1 MNAQTIRRPA
11 ASKGRG
17 SAKSRP
23 RKAPVKAA
31 PSPWPEGS
39 GKLARY
45 AFIALVAVMAIVALI
60 ALDLPGKAL
69 RATGAA
75 TGEAGFKVASY
86 QIVGIKNLDRR
97 KVDAVVTD
105 ELRRAAEEAPIG
117 TDEPAQALVD
127 LDRIRESLL
136 QFGWVK
142 DARVSR
148 RLPDGLVIDLI
159 ERTPT
164 AVWQHQ
170 GRLNLIDG
178 EGVVLDAVRV
188 DKMPDLPLLIG
199 PGANAQAVPLRR
211 MLDSVPTLKPQ
222 LASAS
227 WIGGRRWDLSF
238 ATGETVSLPET
249 AAAATKALKRFA
261 KMDRS
266 VGLLGR
272 DMIRF
277 DLRVPGKMIVR
288 VPPGATPPPAG
299 TVEPAN

>member
-1 MNAQTIRRPA
+1 MNAQAIRRPA
-11 ASKGRG
+11 SGKGRG
-17 SAKSRP
+17 KGG
-23 RKAPVKAA
+23 RKAPARAA
-31 PSPWPEGS
+31 SPWPEGS

-45 AFIALVAVMAIVALI
+45 AFLVLVAVMALVAII

-75 TGEAGFKVASY
+75 TGEAGFKVDSY
-86 QIVGIKNLDRR
+86 QIVGLKNMDRR
-97 KVDAVVTD
+97 KVDLVVTD

-127 LDRIRESLL
+127 LDRIRENLL

-148 RLPDGLVIDLI
+148 QLPGGLVVDLV
-159 ERTPT
+159 ERTPA
-164 AVWQHQ
+164 AVWQQQ
-170 GRLNLIDG
+170 GRLSLIDG
-178 EGVVLDAVRV
+178 EGVVLDAVPV

-199 PGANAQAVPLRR
+199 PGANRQAVSLHR
-211 MLDSVPTLKPQ
+211 MIDAVPTLKPQ
-222 LASAS
+222 LASAT

-238 ATGETVSLPET
+238 ATGETVSLPEGE
-249 AAAATKALKRFA
+249 AAAAKALKRFA

-288 VPPGATPPPAG
+288 VPPGATPPEA
-299 TVEPAN
+299 TTQEVAN

>member
-11 ASKGRG
+11 AGKGRG
-17 SAKSRP
+17 KGGA
-23 RKAPVKAA
+23 RKASARAA
-31 PSPWPEGS
+31 SPWPEGS

-45 AFIALVAVMAIVALI
+45 TFLALVAVMLVVALI

-69 RATGAA
+69 RATGAV
-75 TGEAGFKVASY
+75 TGEAGFKVAGY
-86 QIVGIKNLDRR
+86 QIVGIKNMDRG

-127 LDRIRESLL
+127 LDRIRDTLL

-148 RLPDGLVIDLI
+148 RLPDSMVIDI
-159 ERTPT
+159 VERTPS

-178 EGVVLDAVRV
+178 EGVVLDAVAV

-199 PGANAQAVPLRR
+199 PGANLQAVPLRR
-211 MLDSVPTLKPQ
+211 MMDSVPTLKPQ
-222 LASAS
+222 LVSAN

-249 AAAATKALKRFA
+249 DAAAARALQRFA

-277 DLRVPGKMIVR
+277 DLRVPGKMVVR
-288 VPPGATPPPAG
+288 VPPGATPPPVG

>member
-11 ASKGRG
+11 AAKGRG
-17 SAKSRP
+17 KAAA
-23 RKAPVKAA
+23 RKAPARAA
-31 PSPWPEGS
+31 SPWPSGS

-45 AFIALVAVMAIVALI
+45 AFVGLVGVMLIVALI

-75 TGEAGFKVASY
+75 TGEAGFKVVNY
-86 QIVGIKNLDRR
+86 QIVGIKNMNRS

-127 LDRIRESLL
+127 LDRIRDSLL

-148 RLPDGLVIDLI
+148 RLPDSLVIDLV
-159 ERTPT
+159 ERTPS

-170 GRLNLIDG
+170 GRLSLIDG
-178 EGVVLDAVRV
+178 EGVVLNAVPV
-188 DKMPDLPLLIG
+188 DRMPDLPLLIG
-199 PGANAQAVPLRR
+199 PEANRQALALSK

-222 LASAS
+222 IASAS

-249 AAAATKALKRFA
+249 DRAASRALKRFA
-261 KMDRS
+261 KMDSS
-266 VGLLGR
+266 VTLLGR

-277 DLRVPGKMIVR
+277 DLRIPGKMIVR

>member
-11 ASKGRG
+11 ASNGRG

>member
-11 ASKGRG
+11 AAKGRG
-17 SAKSRP
+17 KSA
-23 RKAPVKAA
+23 RKAPARAA
-31 PSPWPEGS
+31 SPWPEGS
-39 GKLARY
+39 GRLARY
-45 AFIALVAVMAIVALI
+45 AFLALVAAMVLVALI

-75 TGEAGFKVASY
+75 TGEAGFKVVNY
-86 QIVGIKNLDRR
+86 QIVGLRNMDRG

-105 ELRRAAEEAPIG
+105 ELRRAAAEASIG

-127 LDRIRESLL
+127 LDRIREQLL

-148 RLPDGLVIDLI
+148 RLPDGLVVDVV
-159 ERTPT
+159 ERTPA
-164 AVWQHQ
+164 AVWQQ
-170 GRLNLIDG
+170 RGRLSLIDG
-178 EGVVLDAVRV
+178 GGVVLDAVAV

-199 PGANAQAVPLRR
+199 PGANRQAVPLRR
-211 MLDSVPTLKPQ
+211 MLDRVPTLKPQ
-222 LASAS
+222 LASAN
-227 WIGGRRWDLSF
+227 WVGERRWDLTF

-249 AAAATKALKRFA
+249 DVAATRALQRFA

-299 TVEPAN
+299 TVEPAT

>member
-11 ASKGRG
+11 AAKGRPRP
-17 SAKSRP
+17 SP
-23 RKAPVKAA
+23 RKAAA
-31 PSPWPEGS
+31 RGPASPWPEGS
-39 GKLARY
+39 GKLARW
-45 AFIALVAVMAIVALI
+45 AFLALVIAMALVAAI

-86 QIVGIKNLDRR
+86 QIVGLRNMDRR

-136 QFGWVK
+136 QYGWVK

-148 RLPDGLVIDLI
+148 RLPDSLVIDLV
-159 ERTPT
+159 ERTPS

-188 DKMPDLPLLIG
+188 DRLPDLPLLIG
-199 PGANAQAVPLRR
+199 PGANRQALALRR
-211 MLDSVPTLKPQ
+211 MLDKVPTLKPQ

-249 AAAATKALKRFA
+249 EAGATRALQRFA

-272 DMIRF
+272 DMVRF

-288 VPPGATPPPAG
+288 VPPGATPAPA
-299 TVEPAN
+299 TAAAPEAAN

>member
-1 MNAQTIRRPA
+1 MNAQAIRRPA
-11 ASKGRG
+11 AAKGRG
-17 SAKSRP
+17 KAGA
-23 RKAPVKAA
+23 RKAPARAA
-31 PSPWPEGS
+31 SPWPEGS

-45 AFIALVAVMAIVALI
+45 AFLALVGVMLLVALI

-75 TGEAGFKVASY
+75 TGEAGFKVAGY
-86 QIVGIKNLDRR
+86 QIVGLRNMDRR

-127 LDRIRESLL
+127 LDRLREQLL

-148 RLPDGLVIDLI
+148 RLPDSLVIDLV
-159 ERTPT
+159 ERTPS

-170 GRLNLIDG
+170 GRLSLIDG
-178 EGVVLDAVRV
+178 EGVVLDAVAV

-199 PGANAQAVPLRR
+199 PGANRQAVPLRR
-211 MLDSVPTLKPQ
+211 MMDAVPTLKPQ
-222 LASAS
+222 LVSAS
-227 WIGGRRWDLSF
+227 WIGGRRWDLNF

-249 AAAATKALKRFA
+249 DAAAARALQRFA

>member
-11 ASKGRG
+11 ASKPRG
-17 SAKSRP
+17 KGGS
-23 RKAPVKAA
+23 RKAPARAA
-31 PSPWPEGS
+31 SPWPEGS

-45 AFIALVAVMAIVALI
+45 AFLALVAVMLVVALI

-75 TGEAGFKVASY
+75 TGEAGFKVANY
-86 QIVGIKNLDRR
+86 QIVGIRNMDRR

-127 LDRIRESLL
+127 LDRIRDSLL

-148 RLPDGLVIDLI
+148 RLPDSMVIDI
-159 ERTPT
+159 VERTPS

-178 EGVVLDAVRV
+178 EGVVLEAVAI

-199 PGANAQAVPLRR
+199 PGANLQAVPLRK
-211 MLDSVPTLKPQ
+211 MMDSVPTLKPQ
-222 LASAS
+222 MVSAS

-249 AAAATKALKRFA
+249 NPAAGKALQRFA

-299 TVEPAN
+299 TVETAN

>member
-1 MNAQTIRRPA
+1 MNAQTIKRP
-11 ASKGRG
+11 S
-17 SAKSRP
+17 SAKARGKAKP
-23 RKAPVKAA
+23 RKAPARAA
-31 PSPWPEGS
+31 SVSPWPEGS

-45 AFIALVAVMAIVALI
+45 AFIALVVIMALVALI

-75 TGEAGFKVASY
+75 TGEAGFKVANY
-86 QIVGIKNLDRR
+86 QIVGIKNMDRR
-97 KVDAVVTD
+97 KVDAAVTD

-127 LDRIRESLL
+127 LDRIRDTLL

-148 RLPDGLVIDLI
+148 RLPDSLVIDLV
-159 ERTPT
+159 ERTPS

-178 EGVVLDAVRV
+178 EGVVLDAVAV
-188 DKMPDLPLLIG
+188 DKMPELPLLIG
-199 PGANAQAVPLRR
+199 PGANGQSVPLAR
-211 MLDSVPTLKPQ
+211 MLDKVPTLKPQ

-249 AAAATKALKRFA
+249 EAAATRALQRFA

-277 DLRVPGKMIVR
+277 DLRVPGRMIVR

-299 TVEPAN
+299 TVESAN

>member
-11 ASKGRG
+11 AAKARGKGG
-17 SAKSRP
+17 A
-23 RKAPVKAA
+23 RKVAA
-31 PSPWPEGS
+31 RTASPWPAGS
-39 GKLARY
+39 GKLARW
-45 AFIALVAVMAIVALI
+45 AFLALVAAMGIVALI

-69 RATGAA
+69 KATGAA
-75 TGEAGFKVASY
+75 TGEAGFKVDGY
-86 QIVGIKNLDRR
+86 QIIGLRNLDRG

-117 TDEPAQALVD
+117 TGKPAQALVD
-127 LDRIRESLL
+127 LDRIRNSLL

-148 RLPDGLVIDLI
+148 RLPDSLVIDLV
-159 ERTPT
+159 ERTPS

-170 GRLNLIDG
+170 GRLSLIDG
-178 EGVVLDAVRV
+178 EGVVLDAVPV
-188 DKMPDLPLLIG
+188 DRMPDLPLLIG
-199 PGANAQAVPLRR
+199 PGANREAVPLRR
-211 MLDSVPTLKPQ
+211 LMDGVPTLKPQ
-222 LASAS
+222 MVSAS
-227 WIGGRRWDLSF
+227 WVGGRRWDLSF
-238 ATGETVSLPET
+238 ATGETVSLPQSEQ
-249 AAAATKALKRFA
+249 AAAKALQRFA

-277 DLRVPGKMIVR
+277 DLRVPGQMTVR

-299 TVEPAN
+299 TVEPTG

>member
-11 ASKGRG
+11 AAKGRG
-17 SAKSRP
+17 KGGA
-23 RKAPVKAA
+23 RKAPARAA
-31 PSPWPEGS
+31 SPWPEGS
-39 GKLARY
+39 GRLARY
-45 AFIALVAVMAIVALI
+45 AFLALMAVMLVVALI

-86 QIVGIKNLDRR
+86 QIVGLRNMDRR

-127 LDRIRESLL
+127 LDRIRDSLL

-148 RLPDGLVIDLI
+148 RLPDSLVIDLV

-170 GRLNLIDG
+170 GRLSLIDG
-178 EGVVLDAVRV
+178 EGVVLDAVAV
-188 DKMPDLPLLIG
+188 DRMPDLPLLIG
-199 PGANAQAVPLRR
+199 PGANRQAVPLRR
-211 MLDSVPTLKPQ
+211 MMDAVPILKPQ
-222 LASAS
+222 MVSAS

-238 ATGETVSLPET
+238 ATGETLSLPET
-249 AAAATKALKRFA
+249 DAAAAKALQRFA

-288 VPPGATPPPAG
+288 VPPGATPPPAVA
-299 TVEPAN
+299 VEPPN

>member
-1 MNAQTIRRPA
+1 VNAQTIRRPA

-17 SAKSRP
+17 GAKPRS

-31 PSPWPEGS
+31 ASPWPEGS

-127 LDRIRESLL
+127 LDRIRDSLL

-178 EGVVLDAVRV
+178 EGVVLDAVPV
-188 DKMPDLPLLIG
+188 DRMPELTLLIG
-199 PGANAQAVPLRR
+199 PDANRHATALGKL
-211 MLDSVPTLKPQ
+211 LDSVPTLKPQ
-222 LASAS
+222 IASAT

-238 ATGETVSLPET
+238 STGEIVSLPET
-249 AAAATKALKRFA
+249 DAAATKALKRFA

-299 TVEPAN
+299 TVETAN

>member
-11 ASKGRG
+11 AAKGRG
-17 SAKSRP
+17 KGGA
-23 RKAPVKAA
+23 RKAPARRPA
-31 PSPWPEGS
+31 SPWPEGS

-45 AFIALVAVMAIVALI
+45 AFLALVAVMLVVALI

-75 TGEAGFKVASY
+75 TGEAGFKVAGY
-86 QIVGIKNLDRR
+86 QIVGIRNMDRG

-127 LDRIRESLL
+127 LDRIRDSLL
-136 QFGWVK
+136 QFGWVR

-148 RLPDGLVIDLI
+148 RLPDSMVIDI
-159 ERTPT
+159 VERTPA

-178 EGVVLDAVRV
+178 EGVVLDAVAV

-199 PGANAQAVPLRR
+199 PGANRQAVPLRR
-211 MLDSVPTLKPQ
+211 MMDAVPTLKPQ
-222 LASAS
+222 MVSAS
-227 WIGGRRWDLSF
+227 WIGGRRWDVSF
-238 ATGETVSLPET
+238 ATGETLALPET
-249 AAAATKALKRFA
+249 YAAASRALQSFA
-261 KMDRS
+261 KMDRTN
-266 VGLLGR
+266 GLLGR
-272 DMIRF
+272 GMIRF
-277 DLRVPGKMIVR
+277 DLRVPGRMAVR
-288 VPPGATPPPAG
+288 VPPGMAPLPVG
-299 TVEPAN
+299 TVEPAT

>member
-1 MNAQTIRRPA
+1 VNAQTIRRPA
-11 ASKGRG
+11 AAKGRG
-17 SAKSRP
+17 KSAP
-23 RKAPVKAA
+23 RKAPART

-39 GKLARY
+39 GRLARY
-45 AFIALVAVMAIVALI
+45 AFLVLVGVMVIVAAI

-75 TGEAGFKVASY
+75 TGEAGFKVAGY
-86 QIVGIKNLDRR
+86 QIVGLKNMDRR

-127 LDRIRESLL
+127 LDRIRDTLL
-136 QFGWVK
+136 EFGWVK

-148 RLPDGLVIDLI
+148 RLPDSLVIDLV
-159 ERTPT
+159 ERTPS

-188 DKMPDLPLLIG
+188 DRMPDLPLLIG
-199 PGANAQAVPLRR
+199 PGANLQAVPLRR

-238 ATGETVSLPET
+238 ATGETVSLPESEQ
-249 AAAATKALKRFA
+249 AATRALQRFA

-299 TVEPAN
+299 TVEAVN

>member
-1 MNAQTIRRPA
+1 MNAQTIKRPTA
-11 ASKGRG
+11 AKGRG
-17 SAKSRP
+17 KATP
-23 RKAPVKAA
+23 RKAPARAA
-31 PSPWPEGS
+31 ASPWPEGS

-45 AFIALVAVMAIVALI
+45 AFIALVGVMLIVVLI

-75 TGEAGFKVASY
+75 TGEAGFKVANY
-86 QIVGIKNLDRR
+86 QIVGIKNMDRG

-105 ELRRAAEEAPIG
+105 ELRRAAEEAPIS

-127 LDRIRESLL
+127 LDRIRDTLL

-148 RLPDGLVIDLI
+148 RLPDSLVIDLV
-159 ERTPT
+159 ERTPS

-178 EGVVLDAVRV
+178 EGVVLDAVPV
-188 DKMPDLPLLIG
+188 DRMPDLPLLIG
-199 PGANAQAVPLRR
+199 KGANAQAIPLRR
-211 MLDSVPTLKPQ
+211 MMDAVPTLKPQ
-222 LASAS
+222 MVSAS

-249 AAAATKALKRFA
+249 DRAAARALQRFA

>member
-11 ASKGRG
+11 ASKGKGG
-17 SAKSRP
+17 SKPRA
-23 RKAPVKAA
+23 RKAPAKAA

-45 AFIALVAVMAIVALI
+45 AFMALVAIMAIVALI

-75 TGEAGFKVASY
+75 TGEAGFKVARY
-86 QIVGIKNLDRR
+86 QILGIKNLDRR

-127 LDRIRESLL
+127 LDRIRENLL

-148 RLPDGLVIDLI
+148 RLPDSLVIDLV
-159 ERTPT
+159 ERTPA

-178 EGVVLDAVRV
+178 EGVVLDAVPV
-188 DKMPDLPLLIG
+188 DRMPDLPLLIG
-199 PGANAQAVPLRR
+199 PGANSEVVALRK
-211 MLDSVPTLKPQ
+211 MLDKVPTLKPQ

-227 WIGGRRWDLSF
+227 WIGDRRWDLSF

-249 AAAATKALKRFA
+249 APAASKALQRFA

>member
-11 ASKGRG
+11 ASKGAGG
-17 SAKSRP
+17 SRPRP
-23 RKAPVKAA
+23 RKASAKAA

-45 AFIALVAVMAIVALI
+45 AFIGLVAIMVIVALI

-75 TGEAGFKVASY
+75 TGEAGFKVAGY

-117 TDEPAQALVD
+117 TEEPAQALVD
-127 LDRIRESLL
+127 LDRIRENLL

-148 RLPDGLVIDLI
+148 RLPDSLVIDLV

-178 EGVVLDAVRV
+178 EGVVLDAVPV
-188 DKMPDLPLLIG
+188 DKMPELPLLIG
-199 PGANAQAVPLRR
+199 PGANRQALALSK

-222 LASAS
+222 IVSAS
-227 WIGGRRWDLSF
+227 WVGDRRWDLSF

-249 AAAATKALKRFA
+249 AAAATRALKRFA
-261 KMDRS
+261 KMDSS
-266 VGLLGR
+266 V
-272 DMIRF
+272 
-277 DLRVPGKMIVR
+277 
-288 VPPGATPPPAG
+288 ACSAG
-299 TVEPAN
+299 T